1 MHSMHYY
8 THKLQDPETIYG
20 LAKDLFLAAAIT
32 CFLDASHRIARAML
46 LNARVKALHELE
58 EAYEPEEAE
67 ALVAKVKSTS
77 LCC

>member
-8 THKLQDPETIYG
+8 THKLQDPETMYG
-20 LAKDLFLAAAIT
+20 LCRDLFLAAAIT
-32 CFLDASHRIARAML
+32 CFLDASHRIAKAML

-67 ALVAKVKSTS
+67 ALIAKVKRAS
-77 LCC
+77 LHC

>member
-8 THKLQDPETIYG
+8 THRLRDPETLYG
-20 LAKDLFLAAAIT
+20 LVRDVFLAAAIT

-46 LNARVKALHELE
+46 LNARVKALKELE
-58 EAYEPEEAE
+58 EVYEPEEAE
-67 ALVAKVKSTS
+67 ALVAKVKRSS